1 MGADD
6 KEKLKAKIQE
16 DKDFT
21 SNRLSELSRYISF
34 GTLAVIFSI
43 LSSESIIWKKLQTDH
58 KMLALYCALFGITSI
73 FLDFLQYVFG
83 YFTSCKA
90 ASGSNPTYKYDKS
103 WMTYR
108 LRKECF
114 WTKQYSAA
122 LSGILLL
129 VIILLSLI

>member
-1 MGADD
+1 MGDD
-6 KEKLKAKIQE
+6 AIEKSKAKIQE

-43 LSSESIIWKKLQTDH
+43 LSSESVIWKKLQTDY
-58 KMLALYCALFGITSI
+58 KILAFFCALFGIISI

-103 WMTYR
+103 WITYR
-108 LRKECF
+108 FRVGCF
-114 WTKQYSAA
+114 WTKQYAAA

-129 VIILLSLI
+129 IIMLVSLI

>member
-1 MGADD
+1 MSADAI
-6 KEKLKAKIQE
+6 EKLKAKIQE

-43 LSSESIIWKKLQTDH
+43 LSSESLIWKKLQTDY
-58 KMLALYCALFGITSI
+58 KMLAFYCALFGIASI

-83 YFTSCKA
+83 YFTSRKA
-90 ASGSNPTYKYDKS
+90 ASGSNPTYKYNKS

-108 LRKECF
+108 LRAGCF
-114 WTKQYSAA
+114 WIKQYAAA

-129 VIILLSLI
+129 TIMLVSLV

>member
-1 MGADD
+1 MGEDAV
-6 KEKLKAKIQE
+6 EKLKAKIQE

-43 LSSESIIWKKLQTDH
+43 LSSESLIWKKLQTDY
-58 KMLALYCALFGITSI
+58 KMLAFYCALFGIASI
-73 FLDFLQYVFG
+73 FLDLLQYVFG
-83 YFTSCKA
+83 YFTSRKA
-90 ASGSNPTYKYDKS
+90 ASGSNPIYKYNKS

-108 LRKECF
+108 LRGGCF
-114 WTKQYSAA
+114 WIKQCSAA

-129 VIILLSLI
+129 IIVFLILI